1 MATAACS
8 GREAAPIL
16 CSVDPGAV
24 AAEQIER
31 EAMRDLFAGADPALD
46 ATVRDIGPAA
56 LFSVRAVPALLFNR
70 ALGLGVFAAASH
82 ADVVAVTRHFAERG
96 VARYLV
102 HLHPHVEPPR
112 VRDWLC
118 DQGLVPYRRAWTK
131 YARGAAPA
139 APAETSLRLE
149 RIDHQR
155 PRDDRGDRAGHF
167 ARVTCD
173 GYGLPPAAAGL
184 LRPLAGRPRWYVYLS
199 YAGDRVAGTAAMF
212 VDGDLAWLGFGATE
226 PEFRGRGSQRA
237 LLARR
242 IRDGLEAGVRTF
254 HLETGET
261 TPGEPQSAYHNFLG
275 AGFQRLYTRDN
286 LCPASGRASS
296 P

>member
-1 MATAACS
+1 
-8 GREAAPIL
+8 
-16 CSVDPGAV
+16 VDPGAV
-24 AAEQIER
+24 DAEQIER
-31 EAMRDLFAGADPALD
+31 EAMRDLFAAADPALD
-46 ATVRDIGPAA
+46 ATVREIGPAA

-70 ALGLGVFAAASH
+70 ALGLGVFRPASH
-82 ADVVAVTRHFAERG
+82 ADAVAVTRHFAERG
-96 VARYLV
+96 VTRYLV
-102 HLHPHVEPPR
+102 HLHPHLEPPR

-139 APAETSLRLE
+139 AAAETSLRLE
-149 RIDHQR
+149 RIDGDPGH
-155 PRDDRGDRAGHF
+155 DRAAHF
-167 ARVTCD
+167 ARVVCD

-184 LRPLAGRPRWYVYLS
+184 LRPLAGRPRWYLYLS

-212 VDGDLAWLGFGATE
+212 IAGDLAWLGFGATE

-237 LLARR
+237 LLAQR
-242 IRDGLEAGVRTF
+242 IRDGLDAGVRTF
-254 HLETGET
+254 HVETGET
-261 TPGEPQSAYHNFLG
+261 IPGEPQSAYHNFLG

>member
-1 MATAACS
+1 
-8 GREAAPIL
+8 
-16 CSVDPGAV
+16 VDPGAV
-24 AAEQIER
+24 DAEQIER
-31 EAMRDLFAGADPALD
+31 EALRDMFAAAEPSLD
-46 ATVRDIGPAA
+46 ATVCEIGPAA

-70 ALGLGVFAAASH
+70 ALGLGVFRPASH
-82 ADVVAVTRHFAERG
+82 ADAVAVTRHFAERG
-96 VARYLV
+96 VTRYLV
-102 HLHPHVEPPR
+102 HLHPRVEPPR

-139 APAETSLRLE
+139 DAAETSLRLE

-155 PRDDRGDRAGHF
+155 GRDRAADF
-167 ARVTCD
+167 ARVVCD

-237 LLARR
+237 LLAQR
-242 IRDGLEAGVRTF
+242 IRDGLAAGVRTF
-254 HLETGET
+254 HVETGET
-261 TPGEPQSAYHNFLG
+261 IPGEPQSAYHNFLG
-275 AGFQRLYTRDN
+275 AGFQRLYVRDN